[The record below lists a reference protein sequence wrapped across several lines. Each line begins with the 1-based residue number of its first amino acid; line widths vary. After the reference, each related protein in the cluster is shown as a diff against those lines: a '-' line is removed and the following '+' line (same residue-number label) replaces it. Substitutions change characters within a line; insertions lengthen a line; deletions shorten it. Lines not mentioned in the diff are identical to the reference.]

1 MSSSRFT
8 WRLRWVL
15 RCLHGDRS
23 GFLDVYM
30 DIEVGS

>member
-1 MSSSRFT
+1 MFT

-15 RCLHGDRS
+15 RCLHGDRG

-30 DIEVGS
+30 EIEVGS